1 MLEGLFALMGGVL
14 IGLAAVLLLLSNGQI
29 MGVSGILKQLLPP
42 VANDWTWR
50 VVFLAGVLSVPLFY
64 PVITDW
70 ELHATMTDNMLLLVA
85 GGFLVGTGTAI
96 GNGCTSGHGVCGLS
110 RLSPRS
116 FVSVGIFMSAAV
128 ITVSFVR
135 HVLGS

>member
-1 MLEGLFALMGGVL
+1 MFEGLFALMGGVL

-29 MGVSGILKQLLPP
+29 MGVSGILKRLVPP
-42 VANDWTWR
+42 VANDWAWR

-70 ELHATMTDNMLLLVA
+70 ELRATMSDNVLLLVA

-116 FVSVGIFMSAAV
+116 FVAVGVFMGAAV
-128 ITVSFVR
+128 ITVFFVR
-135 HVLGS
+135 HVFGS